1 MNTINNFI
9 KSSLLSLFVAVV
21 ALVACTPQATMEE
34 PSVIEVASDAIQ
46 LPKEA
51 GEKIIDVKSNKEQL
65 VAVSNRDWVTATPQ
79 EGSIKLVY
87 DENSQIT
94 ARKATII
101 IQAGDAVHQVTVTQE
116 GSPIFVQTAPENIV
130 LDPWEYESEVSV
142 RLNGDKWTV
151 SSSEEWLKVTAFP
164 WKNQIKLSVA
174 NNKGG
179 EDNKSHVRTAEL
191 LFQVEGVATTA
202 TITVTQ
208 KEWPLFMLPFID
220 FEFGTKSIVTAF
232 ELERKSMV
240 AAITGSKFID
250 FNTISPFISR
260 MSYVFSTR
268 GVLEY
273 AQMDVS
279 EPYKRYNDE
288 GDEVM
293 LPFIDFEFGTKS
305 IVTAFELERKS
316 MVAAITGSKFID
328 FNTISPFISRMS
340 YVFSTRGV
348 LEYAQMDVSE
358 PYKRY
363 NDEGDEVM
371 LDEAYD
377 IIIKGLTDA
386 GFTEKRGE
394 NQLYHPEKR
403 VLAEVKRKY
412 ASNPHVLYS
421 YIPKQKVKYPTFE
434 KFPYPEVP
442 FGSDY
447 AKVETY
453 EANNGGVYDAST
465 SQYDT
470 KNNLAFIAYKVPKS
484 KQIKYRN
491 YFFTYKDEKPGEF
504 VGIMQEWYDFNLVY
518 YENNGHFYMT
528 EEFTALMEKEGF
540 KYRGKTDDK
549 NQFDFFVNDAKG
561 LLLKVKFAHF
571 EGAEDPS
578 LVLFMQPYHSGK
590 SSQKLSLPMPKQ
602 GRVAGVNHVGK

>member
-293 LPFIDFEFGTKS
+293 L
-305 IVTAFELERKS
+305 
-316 MVAAITGSKFID
+316 
-328 FNTISPFISRMS
+328 
-340 YVFSTRGV
+340 
-348 LEYAQMDVSE
+348 
-358 PYKRY
+358 
-363 NDEGDEVM
+363 
-371 LDEAYD
+371 DEAYD

-447 AKVETY
+447 AKVEEY

-549 NQFDFFVNDAKG
+549 NQFDSFVNDAKG